1 MIFPALTS
9 LAAAAVLLVAL
20 LIPGKGAQLYIM
32 ICYGI
37 LATCFVA
44 PASSVT
50 QDLVHPGLRAFSYA
64 ICVIV
69 QHMFGDIWSPWLVGA
84 VSDRVGLADAMLV
97 VPAFGLMAAL
107 FFYVGSRFYVRDLS
121 RVEKVDLEAE

>member
-9 LAAAAVLLVAL
+9 LAAAGILLVAL
-20 LIPGKGAQLYIM
+20 LIPGTRAQLPIM

-44 PASSVT
+44 PAASVT

-69 QHMFGDIWSPWLVGA
+69 QHMFGDIWSPWLVG
-84 VSDRVGLADAMLV
+84 VISDHVGLAKAMLV
-97 VPAFGLMAAL
+97 VPGFGIFAAL
-107 FFYVGSRFYVRDLS
+107 FFYSGSRFYSRDLS
-121 RVEKVDLEAE
+121 RVEKVELEAE